1 MIRKQYVKPD
11 LVIKNVGLIQMI
23 AESDPFGPGP
33 GPGPGF
39 AKRRDSWNDDE
50 EEGEDFDL
58 WDD

>member
-23 AESDPFGPGP
+23 AGSDPFGPGP